1 MDTVMETHLACTS
14 LAVTY
19 EISAPKTVFPHV

>member
-1 MDTVMETHLACTS
+1 MDTVMEPQVPCAS